1 MMSMEELGIVNDMPK
16 GWKSGKFQPS
26 WHRKAYNMW
35 FSMHSRVKDP
45 TNISYKYYKDSKILE
60 DYNYLSNYVRFLE
73 SQPNFQEFCNTCD
86 KIRWSVD
93 KDMKCPGNK
102 NYYPEFMTLCTTS
115 DNSIDACSRK
125 PYWHGKDARKR
136 ASQSQKKP
144 VIGVGI
150 SNNSI
155 LLFKCIND
163 TKDRGFTQSNV
174 SNALKG
180 RQKSH
185 RGYRWYYVNYK
196 HNKIL
201 RKVI

>member
-16 GWKSGKFQPS
+16 GWKRGKFQPS
-26 WHRKAYNMW
+26 WHLKVYNMW
-35 FSMHSRVKDP
+35 FGMHYRVKDP
-45 TNISYKYYKDSKILE
+45 SSVSHKYYKGSKIL
-60 DYNYLSNYVRFLE
+60 DDFNHLSKYVEWIISEPMFK
-73 SQPNFQEFCNTCD
+73 EFTLTCD
-86 KIRWSVD
+86 KVRWSVD

-102 NYYPEFMTLCTTS
+102 NYYPEYMTLCTSS

-125 PYWHGKDARKR
+125 PNWHNEEVRKR
-136 ASQSQKKP
+136 AIQSQKKP
-144 VIGVGI
+144 VIGI
-150 SNNSI
+150 STSNNSI

-196 HNKIL
+196 HNKTL